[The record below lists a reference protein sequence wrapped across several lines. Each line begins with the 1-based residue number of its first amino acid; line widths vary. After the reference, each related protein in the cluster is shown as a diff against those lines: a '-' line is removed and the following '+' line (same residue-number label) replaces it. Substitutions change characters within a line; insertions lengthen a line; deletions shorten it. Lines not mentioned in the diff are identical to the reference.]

1 MITYNIVVR
10 IANDKDFLS
19 PIFASFGRIKKEGV
33 AFKFNVI
40 GKIYSHPVYDRLTT
54 LAAALDITGNIHF
67 TKTSIRYIDLDEEI
81 KKGFFINYSLDDV
94 VGYATMEAMNLGFKT
109 ILFNCDPAI
118 TKKSGRLSFCN
129 TANDLFDIT
138 MLLAQNEEATTTKI
152 VEENMAFRNNFFLNK
167 VEETL
172 LLSLL

>member
-67 TKTSIRYIDLDEEI
+67 TKTSIRYIDLDEEL

-118 TKKSGRLSFCN
+118 TKKVAGYHFVTRPTTYLILPCC
-129 TANDLFDIT
+129 
-138 MLLAQNEEATTTKI
+138 LLKMKKPRQQK
-152 VEENMAFRNNFFLNK
+152 L
-167 VEETL
+167 
-172 LLSLL
+172 